1 MKIINNFWKYTF
13 TLILIFL
20 VGFLYFQMKTGE
32 DSLFDNTTT
41 INPSEEED
49 LVIEVEPPRH
59 PVPEIISNVNEK
71 PDLIA
76 LPQLNESDE
85 YLHLTLSGF
94 LDDKFSSLIVK
105 TRLIEKIVAT
115 IDNLPREYMNERM
128 RPIGFKVSTFEVESQ
143 ENLNGF
149 ILSTKNYVRYEV
161 LVNGLSK
168 IDINLL
174 ADTYLRFYPLLQE
187 AYEDLGYPGSY
198 FNDRVIEVIDHLIDT
213 PEINDPIIVH
223 RPYILYEFAHPDIEA
238 LSSGQKLL
246 LRLGARNSS
255 RVKQFLKEFRALIS

>member
-1 MKIINNFWKYTF
+1 
-13 TLILIFL
+13 
-20 VGFLYFQMKTGE
+20 
-32 DSLFDNTTT
+32 
-41 INPSEEED
+41 
-49 LVIEVEPPRH
+49 
-59 PVPEIISNVNEK
+59 
-71 PDLIA
+71 
-76 LPQLNESDE
+76 
-85 YLHLTLSGF
+85 
-94 LDDKFSSLIVK
+94 
-105 TRLIEKIVAT
+105 
-115 IDNLPREYMNERM
+115 MNERM